1 MSTYEDYRHAA
12 ALLWGTAG
20 DFAAAEFARLNR
32 EHFAGSIP
40 PMPIVIGL
48 TAFGRC
54 IGLTRDGCWLD
65 SPRIT
70 LAPELFNGNHRTAGG
85 PRMVSDVL
93 VHEMVHAALMLRGED
108 PQHNADPWCRLL
120 AELSPAVLG
129 REIAARP
136 VRPRRVPNPNRD
148 ADPDAPKTIVIRK
161 PEPGTM
167 SQAELARWPH
177 SCRPGDYYLK
187 GKPIPVPT
195 Y

>member
-1 MSTYEDYRHAA
+1 VSTYEDYRQAA
-12 ALLWGTAG
+12 ALLWGEAG

-54 IGLTRDGCWLD
+54 IGLTRGGWLD

-85 PRMVSDVL
+85 PRMIADTL
-93 VHEMVHAALMLRGED
+93 IHEMTHAALMLRDED
-108 PQHNADPWCRLL
+108 PEHNGEPWCRLIT
-120 AELSPAVLG
+120 ELSPAVLG
-129 REIAARP
+129 REITARP
-136 VRPRRVPNPNRD
+136 VRPRRVPNPDRD
-148 ADPDAPKTIVIRK
+148 EDQNAPKTIVIRK

-167 SQAELARWPH
+167 SQDELARWPQ
-177 SCRPGDYYLK
+177 CLRPGGYYLE
-187 GKPIPVPT
+187 GKPIPVPP

>member
-1 MSTYEDYRHAA
+1 MSTHEDYRQAA
-12 ALLWGTAG
+12 TLLWGEAG

-40 PMPIVIGL
+40 PIPLIIGL

-54 IGLTRDGCWLD
+54 IGLTRDSGWLD

-85 PRMVSDVL
+85 PKMVSDTL

-108 PQHNADPWCRLL
+108 PDHNSEPWCRLIT
-120 AELSPAVLG
+120 ELSPAVLG
-129 REIAARP
+129 SEITARP
-136 VRPRRVPNPNRD
+136 VRPRRIPNPDR
-148 ADPDAPKTIVIRK
+148 ADNEGAAKTVVVRK
-161 PEPGTM
+161 PEAGAM
-167 SQAELARWPH
+167 SQAELARWPQC
-177 SCRPGDYYLK
+177 CRPSDYYLG

>member
-1 MSTYEDYRHAA
+1 MSTYEDYRRAA
-12 ALLWGTAG
+12 ALLWGEAG
-20 DFAAAEFARLNR
+20 DFAATEFARLNR

-40 PMPIVIGL
+40 PMPVIIGL

-54 IGLTRDGCWLD
+54 IGLTRDGGWLD

-85 PRMVSDVL
+85 PRMISDTL

-108 PQHNADPWCRLL
+108 SGHNGEPWCRMIT
-120 AELSPAVLG
+120 ELSPELLG
-129 REIAARP
+129 AEITARP
-136 VRPRRVPNPNRD
+136 VLPRRVPNPDRD
-148 ADPDAPKTIVIRK
+148 SDQDAPKTVVVRK
-161 PEPGTM
+161 PEPGAMT
-167 SQAELARWPH
+167 QAELASWPH
-177 SCRPGDYYLK
+177 CLRPGSYYHE